1 MKLMSIRKKLAS
13 MLLGQ
18 QPGETPDME
27 SEEIYPE
34 AKSAETADIPDSS
47 DSEVFDAS
55 REATLELPQEHPLHR
70 VFQIHFS
77 R

>member
-13 MLLGQ
+13 ILLGQ
-18 QPGETPDME
+18 ESGETPDME

-34 AKSAETADIPDSS
+34 AKDAEPADIPDSA
-47 DSEVFDAS
+47 DSAGIAAS
-55 REATLELPQEHPLHR
+55 REATLELPEEHPLHR
-70 VFQIHFS
+70 LYNQC